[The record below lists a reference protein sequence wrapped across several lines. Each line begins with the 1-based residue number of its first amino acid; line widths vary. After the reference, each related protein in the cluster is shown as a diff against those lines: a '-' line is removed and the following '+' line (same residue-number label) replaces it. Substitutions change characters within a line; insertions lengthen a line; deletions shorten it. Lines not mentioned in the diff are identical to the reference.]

1 MTNNNSLLNLLS
13 NYRQNPLFQRA
24 QQMVQNNN
32 SETQLWQIAE
42 NICREKGVDL
52 HAAVQ
57 QYQQVQSMF
66 KR

>member
-1 MTNNNSLLNLLS
+1 MTNNNNLLNLLS

-24 QQMVQNNN
+24 QQMVQNNS

-52 HAAVQ
+52 QAAVQ